1 MVSSPSETNSHLC
14 RRSKEKDGHVSLKT
28 LNLSSE
34 VYRLE
39 FASSSWFLVPV
50 ELLVGKAE
58 TGVC

>member
-1 MVSSPSETNSHLC
+1 
-14 RRSKEKDGHVSLKT
+14 
-28 LNLSSE
+28 LSSE